1 MASYIVMYTRSQKG
15 IKMNLEITMGLY
27 SRGMKS
33 FPSVCFMLDCALF
46 WMATV
51 IACIMVLEAYYTKF
65 VQVESVM
72 TTFIATLTLGLQPS
86 VKCKGPWGQKC
97 V

>member
-46 WMATV
+46 
-51 IACIMVLEAYYTKF
+51 
-65 VQVESVM
+65 
-72 TTFIATLTLGLQPS
+72 
-86 VKCKGPWGQKC
+86 
-97 V
+97 